1 MMTKIFA
8 AKVKKDLFR
17 LAVFSL
23 ITIVIWLGLVTY
35 RTLTQSQIKP
45 DVKKQLEPL
54 TASLALDTMDQV
66 NQRLKTPAVDWS
78 SLSQTAPVLVVE
90 EATASAGPEPEEASP
105 SSEASPSGQTQ

>member
-8 AKVKKDLFR
+8 ARIKKDLLR

-23 ITIVIWLGLVTY
+23 ITVVIWLGLVTY
-35 RTLTQSQIKP
+35 RTLTQPLIKP

-66 NQRLKTPAVDWS
+66 NQRLKTPAIDWS
-78 SLSQTAPVLVVE
+78 SLSQAAPVFLV
-90 EATASAGPEPEEASP
+90 EEASP
-105 SSEASPSGQTQ
+105 SSEPNVSEPTE

>member
-8 AKVKKDLFR
+8 ARIKKDLLR

-23 ITIVIWLGLVTY
+23 ITVVIWLGLVIQ
-35 RTLTQSQIKP
+35 RTLTRSLIKP

-66 NQRLKTPAVDWS
+66 NQRLKTPAIDWS
-78 SLSQTAPVLVVE
+78 SLGQAAPGFVV
-90 EATASAGPEPEEASP
+90 EEASP
-105 SSEASPSGQTQ
+105 SSELNVSQPIE